1 MSIRRSDV
9 AIAFAT
15 FKAAGCK
22 PPTDHASD
30 EGLDFALRV
39 WSGVLADLDREEL
52 LELVVAYV
60 RTPGSKWWPTPGEL
74 LALRRDDDDDALE
87 QWGRLLTLLGRHGRA
102 NPPTPFGLF
111 EERRDAHV
119 EARIRNG
126 GGNIGPAPWRL
137 ADDAELDGAMRSGL
151 QALGGWRA
159 ACGMSDRD
167 QTANRAAFRDAY
179 RSARRRAS
187 RQLERQA
194 VAAIAAGPV
203 PLLSGGAS

>member
-1 MSIRRSDV
+1 MSIRRADIAV
-9 AIAFAT
+9 AFAT

-39 WSGVLADLDREEL
+39 WTSVLADLEREQL

-87 QWGRLLTLLGRHGRA
+87 QWGRLLILLGKRGRA
-102 NPPTPFGLF
+102 NPPTRLGEL
-111 EERRDAHV
+111 
-119 EARIRNG
+119 
-126 GGNIGPAPWRL
+126 APTSTTWSL
-137 ADDAELDGAMRSGL
+137 SDDAEVDAALHAGL
-151 QALGGWRA
+151 QALGGWRR
-159 ACGMSDRD
+159 ACAMSERD

-187 RQLERQA
+187 HRLERQA

-203 PLLSGGAS
+203 PLLGGST